1 MKTVEI
7 HPIQE
12 SQALLVGWLHPYYE
26 EMAHRKKRPCAVICP
41 GGAYKY
47 CSDREAD
54 PIAEAYFAKGF
65 QVFILY
71 YSTTGRELE
80 RPATGLR
87 PLGELS
93 ESVVHI
99 RENSALYGVDPEKIA
114 VIGFSAGAHL
124 AGSLGV
130 HWNSEKLREFY
141 PSEPGKN
148 RPNAMVLSY
157 PVISA
162 RPEAHPEWHDSFSA
176 LLGPD
181 RTPEEEAFFSLEEQ
195 VNEETVPAFCWHTFR
210 AVEGVPPQVYRGCA
224 LLKASTNTA
233 SLRNATCLNMATT
246 ACPCALKRWETI
258 TPTWPT
264 GSK

>member
-7 HPIQE
+7 HPIQD

-148 RPNAMVLSY
+148 RPDAMVLSY

-181 RTPEEEAFFSLEEQ
+181 RTQ
-195 VNEETVPAFCWHTFR
+195 
-210 AVEGVPPQVYRGCA
+210 YGC
-224 LLKASTNTA
+224 S
-233 SLRNATCLNMATT
+233 
-246 ACPCALKRWETI
+246 
-258 TPTWPT
+258 
-264 GSK
+264 GYH

>member
-93 ESVVHI
+93 ESVVLSVKTAPFTAWI
-99 RENSALYGVDPEKIA
+99 RKKSQSSAFPQGPIWR
-114 VIGFSAGAHL
+114 GAWASTGTVKNCGNFIL
-124 AGSLGV
+124 QSLGKTAPTP
-130 HWNSEKLREFY
+130 WS
-141 PSEPGKN
+141 
-148 RPNAMVLSY
+148 
-157 PVISA
+157 SA
-162 RPEAHPEWHDSFSA
+162 IP
-176 LLGPD
+176 
-181 RTPEEEAFFSLEEQ
+181 
-195 VNEETVPAFCWHTFR
+195 
-210 AVEGVPPQVYRGCA
+210 
-224 LLKASTNTA
+224 
-233 SLRNATCLNMATT
+233 
-246 ACPCALKRWETI
+246 
-258 TPTWPT
+258 
-264 GSK
+264 